1 MMLKIGKKRIKPMP
15 IVPET
20 MGASKLMNLFI
31 QKKKNIAVVVDEF
44 EEQQELLPLK
54 ILWKKFLEK

>member
-1 MMLKIGKKRIKPMP
+1 MP